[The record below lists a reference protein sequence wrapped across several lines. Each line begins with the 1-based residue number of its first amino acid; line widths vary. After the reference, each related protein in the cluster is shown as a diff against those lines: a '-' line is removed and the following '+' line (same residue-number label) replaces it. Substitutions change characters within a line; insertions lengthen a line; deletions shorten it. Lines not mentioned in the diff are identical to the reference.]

1 MEQESSKI
9 PPSRRCFKWERIR
22 TLLCFAVVTCLLTCI
37 AFQFIF
43 LVSMHRKLE
52 DVETQLR
59 GKESRLATIESELRV
74 VQDKERKPRS
84 QWEGRLTIAEN
95 KIEAISQTLKH
106 GKWELTKNHARQKRT
121 TNPQVNLSDLGKRVI
136 AVESRYYCKLLIQFR
151 FVLVPWVPNGRPF
164 SWVKFSSISLGNY
177 LLSA

>member
-9 PPSRRCFKWERIR
+9 PTSRRCFKWERIG
-22 TLLCFAVVTCLLTCI
+22 TLLWFAVVTCLLTCI

-74 VQDKERKPRS
+74 VQDKERNPRS

-95 KIEAISQTLKH
+95 KIEAISQTLR
-106 GKWELTKNHARQKRT
+106 EQTTNHARQKRT

-136 AVESRYYCKLLIQFR
+136 AMESRYYYKPLIQIR
-151 FVLVPWVPNGRPF
+151 FVLAP
-164 SWVKFSSISLGNY
+164 
-177 LLSA
+177 

>member
-9 PPSRRCFKWERIR
+9 PPSRSCFKWERIH
-22 TLLCFAVVTCLLTCI
+22 TLLCFVVVTCLLTCI

-74 VQDKERKPRS
+74 IQDKERKPRS

-106 GKWELTKNHARQKRT
+106 GKWEQTKNHARQKRT

-136 AVESRYYCKLLIQFR
+136 AVESRYYCKLLIQF
-151 FVLVPWVPNGRPF
+151 FVLAPWVPNGRLF
-164 SWVKFSSISLGNY
+164 SWVKFSSMSLGNY